1 MMHIFGFLLTNR
13 EFNFILSQ
21 ENTFQTIQKKNI
33 LNINSPITFLFKL
46 VRQIS
51 RLCLDINRPE
61 RNQQRKIARELWD
74 NIIDIFTDL
83 SKADQNQIQFQ
94 IRETLRNFFLIV
106 KNRQV
111 RTIIIS
117 VLSTIFNVADT
128 QANIEIHNEF
138 RYLWPSSLAT
148 MTTLNINSLT
158 DLLNILLI
166 DSIDYLNPF
175 EVNWLKTNSDIMS
188 TKNLL
193 NDSIRGFLQVL
204 VCETKYF
211 FKIQKKDSNIKKTT
225 EEFDEKMIKSL
236 IKSCVSLNKHTQ
248 AALLCQCLSNTNNY
262 GPAFKYLQDSAW
274 TSITS
279 DEMDGMYSCVW
290 DIALL
295 EYLANVNYQRG
306 YLNRKNICLKLISKE
321 NINPLNPN
329 DIYKKTV
336 DIKKTLLFLKL
347 LNYYFF

>member
-1 MMHIFGFLLTNR
+1 MY
-13 EFNFILSQ
+13 
-21 ENTFQTIQKKNI
+21 
-33 LNINSPITFLFKL
+33 KL

-61 RNQQRKIARELWD
+61 KNLQRKIARDLWD

-83 SKADQNQIQFQ
+83 SNIEQNKIQFK

-117 VLSTIFNVADT
+117 VLSTVFNVADP

-148 MTTLNINSLT
+148 LTTLNLSSLT

-166 DSIDYLNPF
+166 DSIYFLNPF
-175 EVNWLKTNSDIMS
+175 EVNWLKTHSDIMS
-188 TKNLL
+188 TKNLF
-193 NDSIRGFLQVL
+193 NDSIRGLLQVL
-204 VCETKYF
+204 VCESKHF
-211 FKIQKKDSNIKKTT
+211 FKFQKKDSNAKKTI
-225 EEFDEKMIKSL
+225 EEFDEKIIKTL

-262 GPAFKYLQDSAW
+262 GPAFKYLQESTW
-274 TSITS
+274 TSITT

-321 NINPLNPN
+321 NLNPLNPN
-329 DIYKKTV
+329 DIYKKTIE
-336 DIKKTLLFLKL
+336 IKKTLLFLKL